1 MLSKWAGQAHRE
13 RTGCPTGAPAAP
25 QGSESQ
31 AAVGGGREGRR
42 GGKSR
47 PAAHLIQLRL
57 GRNPQLRV
65 YGALQCLDDPVEV
78 HGPGRGLRPPGPAG
92 RVAAGLSPGPFGP
105 GRHREPPYPNP
116 LPPTQPPAATCCA
129 TLTPRPLSSLLR
141 PPPTT
146 LSPFT
151 LYDSRW
157 EEGEQEVA
165 TPLRPP
171 LPLARAALTDSSG
184 RRHDVVRKTLYAC
197 Q

>member
-1 MLSKWAGQAHRE
+1 MLQQLRRGPSLGLRWKA
-13 RTGCPTGAPAAP
+13 
-25 QGSESQ
+25 
-31 AAVGGGREGRR
+31 GGREGRR

-65 YGALQCLDDPVEV
+65 YGALQRLDDPVEV
-78 HGPGRGLRPPGPAG
+78 HGPGRGLRPRASRPGCS
-92 RVAAGLSPGPFGP
+92 RVISWPFRARTPQGTTLPQAPGADTAACSYLL
-105 GRHREPPYPNP
+105 RHSDSAPPV
-116 LPPTQPPAATCCA
+116 LPPSP
-129 TLTPRPLSSLLR
+129 

-157 EEGEQEVA
+157 EVGEQEMA

-171 LPLARAALTDSSG
+171 LPLGRAAPTGSSG
-184 RRHDVVRKTLYAC
+184 GTP
-197 Q
+197 